1 MNSTFRA
8 TVLALAL
15 ATVGLS
21 AQAEL
26 VTKTGVRNSS
36 STDAPTVGDGA
47 GAAFDDF
54 KKFVTITGTETF
66 SGAGFPAGAPED
78 DPFTLTSTILDA
90 TFDCAET
97 DVTRACSVKD
107 QAATGRYDIT
117 KDTDARFLESE
128 LNTTGT
134 IKLNFRTAIS
144 AFGFFGTDIGDFGAG
159 FKLKLTDSDD
169 ISTELEVLGVDGDDT
184 NNPVNGNL
192 RFFGFYQTGTTKYR
206 SIEFLNANPGDVF
219 GLDNI
224 SVGIFTGDNG
234 GGTTPEPT
242 TLALL
247 GLALSAGALARRRRA
262 A

>member
-15 ATVGLS
+15 ATAGLS

-26 VTKTGVRNSS
+26 VTKTGVRNTS
-36 STDAPTVGDGA
+36 STAAPTADDGA

-66 SGAGFPAGAPED
+66 SGNGFQPGAPLD
-78 DPFTLTSTILDA
+78 FPFTLTSTILGA

-97 DVTRACSVKD
+97 DVTRACFVKGE
-107 QAATGRYDIT
+107 AATGRYDIT

-128 LNTTGT
+128 LRTTGA
-134 IKLNFRTAIS
+134 IKLSFATAIS
-144 AFGFFGTDIGDFGAG
+144 AFGFFGTDIGDFGSG
-159 FKLKLTDSDD
+159 FKLKLTDSDGNE
-169 ISTELEVLGVDGDDT
+169 TELEILADDDNNQN
-184 NNPVNGNL
+184 NNPVGGNL
-192 RFFGFYQTGTTKYR
+192 RFFGFYQTGPTKYS
-206 SIEFLNANPGDVF
+206 SIEFLNDNTGDVF

-224 SVGIFTGDNG
+224 SVGTFN
-234 GGTTPEPT
+234 GTTPEPT

-247 GLALSAGALARRRRA
+247 GLALTAGALARRRRTA
-262 A
+262 